1 MKIEFRKTNHIYMKK
16 TPFETH
22 ALRQVSTTFPSGSTT
37 AIIGQTGSGKSTLV
51 QHINGLLKPDAGQ
64 VIVGGEII
72 DRKAKRKQLKTLRQK
87 VGMVFQYPEHQ
98 LFEDTVEKE
107 LLFGP
112 LNFGL
117 SKKRLL
123 KELPDRLAQ
132 VGLDETILSRS
143 PFELSGGQ
151 MRRVAILSVLLMKP
165 KVLIL
170 DEPTAG
176 LDPKGQEE
184 MIKLFKG
191 WQQEEKATMILIT
204 HEMDEALQLA
214 ERLVVMDKG
223 KIVMEGMMTEIFAK
237 TEELAQ
243 FGLDIP
249 ESVRL
254 LKQIEEKFQVTFSSY
269 QLTPAQAAKEW
280 VKERNRKGLTPHV

>member
-1 MKIEFRKTNHIYMKK
+1 VDEGEFGPMKIEFRKTNHIYMKK

-112 LNFGL
+112 LNIGL
-117 SKKRLL
+117 
-123 KELPDRLAQ
+123 
-132 VGLDETILSRS
+132 
-143 PFELSGGQ
+143 
-151 MRRVAILSVLLMKP
+151 
-165 KVLIL
+165 
-170 DEPTAG
+170 
-176 LDPKGQEE
+176 
-184 MIKLFKG
+184 
-191 WQQEEKATMILIT
+191 
-204 HEMDEALQLA
+204 
-214 ERLVVMDKG
+214 
-223 KIVMEGMMTEIFAK
+223 
-237 TEELAQ
+237 
-243 FGLDIP
+243 
-249 ESVRL
+249 
-254 LKQIEEKFQVTFSSY
+254 
-269 QLTPAQAAKEW
+269 
-280 VKERNRKGLTPHV
+280 